1 MVRFTL
7 VPREEKFFEMFE
19 EDAQNL
25 VEIAQLLADLVNNWR
40 NVEEKVSQ
48 ITDLEHEGDEITH
61 RIVAQLHRTFV
72 TPLDRED
79 ISHLANALDDV
90 ADFVQASADAMLI
103 YKVGR
108 PTQKARELADIITK
122 TASEVALAIPHLR
135 RRNQMQRVLAHCV
148 ELNRLENEADK
159 VFRSALAELF
169 DNSASATEIIKWQEI
184 YEDMEGATDR
194 CEDVANILEGIALK
208 YA

>member
-1 MVRFTL
+1 
-7 VPREEKFFEMFE
+7 MFE